1 MMERRAFLKAAIAAV
16 AVASI
21 ATVATTG
28 EVQART
34 PEPALPPQPV
44 DPALHVADEAVEGRR
59 FGFRGRRVGWRRGRG
74 RAWGR
79 RRRFGW

>member
-1 MMERRAFLKAAIAAV
+1 MMERRAFLKAAIAALGV
-16 AVASI
+16 AA
-21 ATVATTG
+21 VATTLTPVAA
-28 EVQART
+28 EARM

-44 DPALHVADEAVEGRR
+44 DPARHAADEAVEGRR
-59 FGFRGRRVGWRRGRG
+59 FFFRRRRRVARR